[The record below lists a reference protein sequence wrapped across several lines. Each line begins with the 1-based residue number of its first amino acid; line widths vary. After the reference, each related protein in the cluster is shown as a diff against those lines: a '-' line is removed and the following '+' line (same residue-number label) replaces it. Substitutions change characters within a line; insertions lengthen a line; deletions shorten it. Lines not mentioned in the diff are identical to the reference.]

1 MDLAGDLAEDLSGD
15 FSGRAWY
22 LVYICIYLSNSYSFI
37 ISQMKWMI
45 ICIRCWTR
53 SISCLKTVD
62 ECCEDG
68 EKWMIYLPL
77 FLTVVY
83 FRFKTLAYVLL
94 TKMGHIVI
102 WQDILQYCCWR
113 DVQWSHGYWRILK
126 YPEEVRFV
134 TKNLRM
140 PFERIML
147 FMAYSRHIP
156 NNIFP
161 ATLNSNVIVSPLIA
175 VRHVRSYYIA

>member
-1 MDLAGDLAEDLSGD
+1 MDDIPTIIFNSCL
-15 FSGRAWY
+15 FS
-22 LVYICIYLSNSYSFI
+22 VQNPCICIVN
-37 ISQMKWMI
+37 K
-45 ICIRCWTR
+45 
-53 SISCLKTVD
+53 
-62 ECCEDG
+62 DG
-68 EKWMIYLPL
+68 AHRYLPR
-77 FLTVVY
+77 Y
-83 FRFKTLAYVLL
+83 FTVLL
-94 TKMGHIVI
+94 LKGCTMVP
-102 WQDILQYCCWR
+102 
-113 DVQWSHGYWRILK
+113 RILKNICPGIRK

-161 ATLNSNVIVSPLIA
+161 TTLNSNVIVSPLIA